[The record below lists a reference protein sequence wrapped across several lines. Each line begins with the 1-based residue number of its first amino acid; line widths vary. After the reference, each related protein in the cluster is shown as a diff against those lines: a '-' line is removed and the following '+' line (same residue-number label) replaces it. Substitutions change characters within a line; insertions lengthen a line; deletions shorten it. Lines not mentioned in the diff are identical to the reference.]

1 MLSILNELTDALTS
15 GRGFVG
21 NSSRSSG
28 DPPIRPRSRRDDA
41 TSGTYFDNYMKAI
54 SQKYEQI
61 LAELDKESKKYNK
74 DSNVMSEIIAKKE
87 AILKALAD
95 EQKLS
100 NVARSVKE
108 QETNI
113 YKRSAI
119 IYQAR
124 RNL

>member
-1 MLSILNELTDALTS
+1 MALTELSDNTVRQLIRSLDELTDALTS
-15 GRGFVG
+15 GRGSVG

-61 LAELDKESKKYNK
+61 LAELDKESRKYNR

-87 AILKALAD
+87 AILEAKENAQIYGVD
-95 EQKLS
+95 EWY
-100 NVARSVKE
+100 VGIRS
-108 QETNI
+108 
-113 YKRSAI
+113 
-119 IYQAR
+119 
-124 RNL
+124 L